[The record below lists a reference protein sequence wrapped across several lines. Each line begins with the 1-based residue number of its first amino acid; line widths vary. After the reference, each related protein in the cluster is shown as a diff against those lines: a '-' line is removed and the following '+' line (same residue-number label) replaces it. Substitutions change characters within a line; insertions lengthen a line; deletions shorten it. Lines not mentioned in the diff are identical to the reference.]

1 MVLILGGACLA
12 FVVAFSDPQGKIRV
26 TEPEDGAV
34 VEMQLV
40 LIRGTSSPDWAGVY
54 LVLGGGRR
62 ELVRVD
68 PDGDWTYRATLT
80 AGENH
85 FKFSSGLP
93 VWAV

>member
-1 MVLILGGACLA
+1 
-12 FVVAFSDPQGKIRV
+12 
-26 TEPEDGAV
+26 
-34 VEMQLV
+34 MQLV

-68 PDGDWTYRATLT
+68 ADGDWTYRATLT

-85 FKFSSGLP
+85 FKFHLDSLYGQSD
-93 VWAV
+93 AVTIIYRPTSAK